1 MVTSDSLAAADVA
14 VAVVAVTD
22 SVVVVVVISGVAD
35 VDVVMAVAVADPMVP
50 RLHLLLHPQL
60 NKLVKF
66 GCAHCER
73 LAVFDG

>member
-1 MVTSDSLAAADVA
+1 MA

-35 VDVVMAVAVADPMVP
+35 VDVVMAVAVADPMVL

-60 NKLVKF
+60 NKLVRF
-66 GCAHCER
+66 GGAHCER
-73 LAVFDG
+73 LAAFHG